1 MRIPIYKL
9 DAFADRLFGGGP
21 TAVCVLDGNLPD
33 ATLQAIATENN
44 LAETAFIWPDGAAWR
59 IRWFTPVCE
68 VDLAG
73 HPTLAA
79 AWVVLEKLRPGD
91 KKVLFH
97 GPLGPLPVEKRDG
110 KLRMDFPAVPPQ
122 PAEAPKEIAEAVG
135 GEIEEAFEMERIH
148 RVEYR
153 MFVYADEAAVRA
165 LTPDYAVLA
174 QLQVNILVTAP
185 GETVDFVSRVFCPAV
200 AEPEDPVTGSAHCTA
215 APYWAQKLG
224 KRVLTACQVSP
235 REPKLFCEVA
245 GERVFIAGTCVPY
258 LEGTITI

>member
-1 MRIPIYKL
+1 MRVPLYKL

-21 TAVCVLDGNLPD
+21 TAVCVLDESLPD
-33 ATLQAIATENN
+33 TALQAIATENN
-44 LAETAFIWPDGAAWR
+44 LAETAFIWPDGASWR

-91 KKVLFH
+91 QKVLFH
-97 GPLGPLPVEKRDG
+97 GPLGPLPVEKRG
-110 KLRMDFPAVPPQ
+110 ERLRMDFPAVPPR
-122 PAEAPKEIAEAVG
+122 PAEAPAEIAKAVG
-135 GEIEEAFEMERIH
+135 GAIKEAFEMERIH

-165 LTPDYAVLA
+165 LAPDYDVLVRR
-174 QLQVNILVTAP
+174 QVNILVTAP
-185 GETVDFVSRVFCPAV
+185 GDKVDFVSRVFCPAV
-200 AEPEDPVTGSAHCTA
+200 AEPEDPVTGSAHCTS

-224 KRVLTACQVSP
+224 KRALTACQVSP

-245 GERVFIAGTCVPY
+245 GDRVFIAGTCVPY
-258 LEGTITI
+258 LEGTITV

>member
-21 TAVCVLDGNLPD
+21 TAVCVLDGTLPD

-44 LAETAFIWPDGAAWR
+44 LAETAFIWPEGAAWR

-91 KKVLFH
+91 GKVMFH
-97 GPLGPLPVEKRDG
+97 GPLGVLPVEKRDG
-110 KLRMDFPAVPPQ
+110 RLRMDFPAVLPR
-122 PAEAPKEIAEAVG
+122 AAKAPVDIARAVG
-135 GEIEEAFEMERIH
+135 GDILESFEMERIH

-165 LTPDYAVLA
+165 LTPDYAVLIER
-174 QLQVNILVTAP
+174 QVNILVTAP

-200 AEPEDPVTGSAHCTA
+200 AEPEDPVTGSAHCTS
-215 APYWAQKLG
+215 APYWAKRLG
-224 KRVLTACQVSP
+224 KASLTACQVSP

-245 GERVFIAGTCVPY
+245 GGRVFIAGSCVPY
-258 LEGTITI
+258 LEGTITV

>member
-79 AWVVLEKLRPGD
+79 AWVVLEKLQPGG
-91 KKVLFH
+91 KNVLFH
-97 GPLGPLPVEKRDG
+97 GPLGPLPVEKRG
-110 KLRMDFPAVPPQ
+110 GRLRMDFPAVPPR

-135 GEIEEAFEMERIH
+135 GEIKEAFEMERIH

-165 LTPDYAVLA
+165 LTPDYPVLVERK
-174 QLQVNILVTAP
+174 VNILVTAP

-200 AEPEDPVTGSAHCTA
+200 AEPEDPVTGSAHCTS

-224 KRVLTACQVSP
+224 KRALTACQVSP

-245 GERVFIAGTCVPY
+245 GDRVFIAGTCVPY

>member
-1 MRIPIYKL
+1 MQIPIYKL

-21 TAVCVLDGNLPD
+21 TAVCVLEGNLPD

-44 LAETAFIWPDGAAWR
+44 LAETAFIWRDGPSWR

-79 AWVVLEKLRPGD
+79 AWVVLEKLQPGAD
-91 KKVLFH
+91 KTLFH
-97 GPLGPLPVEKRDG
+97 GPLGPLPVERRG
-110 KLRMDFPAVPPQ
+110 ELLRMDFPAVPPRV
-122 PAEAPKEIAEAVG
+122 ADAPEEISQAVG
-135 GEIEEAFEMERIH
+135 GEVLESFEMERIH

-165 LTPDYAVLA
+165 LTPDYPVLV
-174 QLQVNILVTAP
+174 QEQVNILVTAP
-185 GETVDFVSRVFCPAV
+185 GEAVDFVSRVFCPAV
-200 AEPEDPVTGSAHCTA
+200 GEPEDPVTGSAHCTT
-215 APYWAQKLG
+215 APYWAKCLG
-224 KRVLTACQVSP
+224 KRSLTACQVSP

-245 GERVFIAGTCVPY
+245 GDRVFIAGQCVPY
-258 LEGTITI
+258 LEGLITI